1 MRIPTEAY
9 PLKAQKTPWERFE
22 ASAYLEQ
29 TDFVQCYLPLRGETY
44 RREVKFN
51 PIDRYPEAIH
61 FIGVG
66 GGVNPSIFGAE
77 FDERTAKAHSD
88 WWKPVIES
96 EEDYDRLQLP
106 DLREK
111 LLPNLQEGHRSSL
124 RRYSK
129 ETLQRYGGWTVSIL
143 GPMDFASQ
151 LRGYNRLL
159 ADIYRCPSRVR
170 RLFELI
176 TRANVEWT
184 NLCCEILDR
193 VRVIVLADHGLTFL
207 SPQLVEN
214 FGLAYWR
221 REFRGAPDETVRFYH
236 NEGNVTHVLEAVP
249 EMGAQV
255 FHFGW
260 VDAAEAKRRI
270 GDRVCLCGNL
280 NSTHL
285 LRQGSVQEIKQACR
299 NLIHVAGPGGG
310 LILSSSGGMA
320 PQTPVENVD
329 AIYEAA
335 MKYGRCPL

>member
-1 MRIPTEAY
+1 M
-9 PLKAQKTPWERFE
+9 TPWERFE
-22 ASAYLEQ
+22 ASAYLEP

-44 RREVKFN
+44 RRAVKFN
-51 PIDRYPEAIH
+51 PIDKYPEAIH

-66 GGVNPSIFGAE
+66 RGVDPGIFGSE
-77 FDERTAKAHSD
+77 LDERTAKAQSD

-111 LLPNLQEGHRSSL
+111 LLPDLQKSHRTSL
-124 RRYSK
+124 RHHSK
-129 ETLQRYGGWTVSIL
+129 KTLQRYGAWTVSIL
-143 GPMDFASQ
+143 GQIDFASQ
-151 LRGYNRLL
+151 LRGYDRLL
-159 ADIYRCPSRVR
+159 ADMYRCPRRVC

-193 VRVIVLADHGLTFL
+193 VRVVFLADHGLTFL

-221 REFRGAPDETVRFYH
+221 REFRAAPDETVRFYH

-285 LRQGSVQEIKQACR
+285 LRHGSLEEVTQACR
-299 NLIHVAGPGGG
+299 NLIHLAAPGGG

-320 PQTPVENVD
+320 PQTPVDNVD
-329 AIYEAA
+329 AIYETA
-335 MKYGRCPL
+335 MKYGRYPF